1 MWTRTGRLA
10 LGFIFVLLATLGI
23 GSRAVAG
30 SDVSVEAYVEK
41 TTACVGRSLGFTVE
55 IRGRFR
61 DYTQPDIKDI
71 PGAKIYGRGTSHRI
85 NVING
90 RLSSSVAYE
99 YVLVPLKQGRLVIPS
114 LTVRVDGKT
123 YTTRQIEVDVVNCGA
138 SQPTRGGSGYS
149 YPVPS
154 SVPDSGRSSEETFAV
169 INLDK
174 KRVYVGEPIVLTYTV
189 YTRSRVKFKGFAV
202 RPLFEGFVTEEVPP
216 AEDLNREEV
225 RIGGVRY
232 VRADILRFVLVP
244 TKAGR
249 LTIDP
254 GTLSMAKLGRMNSLF
269 RDMFSDTLWDDL
281 FDEDFFATEEPFV
294 LRPAGKEVEVLP
306 LPEEGRPKDFS
317 GLVGDFSIRAEL
329 SKDEV
334 KVGDSVELKITVKGT
349 GPLSAL
355 KQFDLHLD
363 GARVYPS
370 SSKTSF
376 DMVGGRPIYTRV
388 FEYIIIPNRAGK
400 IEIPP
405 IKINYFSPGQKRYL
419 EAQTR
424 SLYLTVRPNPAVT
437 TSKLLKPTPSS
448 VSTTGEE
455 VQQLEE
461 DIRFIKTSVSHRG
474 GDVWWLVVLVNL
486 LGLLYL
492 VYRLFGSRIA
502 GFGSRVSSR
511 VRVRSELERLI
522 AGLERDGD
530 EEAWRRLL
538 SSILRLASE
547 KYGRAIGTF
556 GELANLKEEVKEVA
570 ADLDGFLFGRIPM
583 SESTRK
589 KALDRIK
596 VLIRT
601 LSLLIGLFLVAGVH
615 PLWAGEAKT
624 SWEVDFVTGN
634 SAYESGDYESAKK
647 EYLQALKLANPVPFE
662 LYYNLGNTYFKLGQ
676 YPKALLYYL
685 KAYKINPLDTDVR
698 FNLKVVR
705 DRLGLTGNPALVSW
719 LAPLR
724 EDLLALVFS
733 LSFWSLVWVFLSR
746 LSPAKRLTLGLLL
759 ACLAVVSLGLGVLVR
774 GYRSQDYA
782 LVMEKT
788 GLYAGPSQGES
799 QIAVVR
805 PGVELR
811 VLADQGRWVE
821 VKTTSGVVGWVEK
834 DKIHRI

>member
-1 MWTRTGRLA
+1 MWTRIGKVA
-10 LGFIFVLLATLGI
+10 LGVMFGLLTALGI
-23 GSRAVAG
+23 GTPAVAG

-41 TTACVGRSLGFTVE
+41 TTACVGRSLGFTIE

-61 DYTQPDIKDI
+61 DYTQPDIKSI

-99 YVLVPLKQGRLVIPS
+99 YVLVPLKQGKLVIPS
-114 LTVRVDGKT
+114 VSVKVDGKT
-123 YTTRQIEVDVVNCGA
+123 YTTRQIEVDVVNCG
-138 SQPTRGGSGYS
+138 GSSHTPNKGAYS

-154 SVPDSGRSSEETFAV
+154 SVPDSARSSEETFAV

-174 KRVYVGEPIVLTYTV
+174 KKVYLGEPIVLTYTV

-244 TKAGR
+244 TKTGK

-254 GTLSMAKLGRMNSLF
+254 GTLSMAKLGRLNSLF
-269 RDMFSDTLWDDL
+269 RDMFSDSLWDDL

-294 LRPAGKEVEVLP
+294 LRPAEKEVEVLP
-306 LPEEGRPKDFS
+306 LPEEGRPGDFS
-317 GLVGDFSIRAEL
+317 GLVGDFSIKAEL

-355 KQFDLHLD
+355 KQFDLELD

-370 SSKTSF
+370 SSRNSF

-388 FEYIIIPNRAGK
+388 FEYIVIPNRPGK

-405 IKINYFSPGQKRYL
+405 IKINYFSPSQKNYL
-419 EAQTR
+419 EAQTKP
-424 SLYLTVRPNPAVT
+424 LYLNVRPNPAVT
-437 TSKLLKPTPSS
+437 TSKLLKPTASS

-455 VQQLEE
+455 VQQLGE
-461 DIRFIKTSVSHRG
+461 DIRFIKTSVSRRS
-474 GDVWWLVVLVNL
+474 GDVWWLVVVVNL
-486 LGLLYL
+486 LGVFWL

-511 VRVRSELERLI
+511 VRVRSELERLV
-522 AGLERDGD
+522 ARLERGED
-530 EEAWRRLL
+530 EEGWRQLL

-547 KYGRAIGTF
+547 KYGRSIGTF
-556 GELANLKEEVKEVA
+556 GELAHLKAEVKEVA
-570 ADLDGFLFGRIPM
+570 GDLDGFLFGRIPM
-583 SESTRK
+583 SEPARK
-589 KALDRIK
+589 KALDKIK
-596 VLIRT
+596 ALIRT
-601 LSLLIGLFLVAGVH
+601 LSLVIGLFLLAGGH
-615 PLWAGEAKT
+615 YLWANEAKG
-624 SWEVDFVTGN
+624 SWEVNFVTGN
-634 SAYESGDYESAKK
+634 SAYESGDYESAKE
-647 EYLQALKLANPVPFE
+647 EYLQALKLADPVRFE
-662 LYYNLGNTYFKLGQ
+662 LYYNLGNAYFKLGQ
-676 YPKALLYYL
+676 YPLALLYYL
-685 KAYKINPLDTDVR
+685 KAYKANPLDADVR
-698 FNLKVVR
+698 FNLRVVR
-705 DRLGLTGNPALVSW
+705 ERLGLTGDSALVSW

-724 EDLLALVFS
+724 LDLLALVFS
-733 LSFWSLVWVFLSR
+733 LSFWLLVWVSLSR

-759 ACLAVVSLGLGVLVR
+759 ASFAIVSLGLALLVK

-782 LVMEKT
+782 LAIEKA

-811 VLADQGRWVE
+811 VLADQGEWVE
-821 VKTTSGVVGWVEK
+821 VRTNSGVVGWVEK
-834 DKIHRI
+834 DKIRRI